1 MPTSLLDQGLI
12 LRGPFEIA
20 IDITNKCNYRCLQ
33 CYNARGENNT
43 EGNEL
48 SDSEFLDL
56 VDDICP
62 MKPNNVCFCGG
73 EPTLRLN
80 LLCESAKRL
89 RQSGIKSVSMV
100 TNGSYIDDRVAH
112 ELYHYIT
119 KSGKAYTP
127 ELDDEDAVTEK
138 QADRFAAELL
148 LPADALKD
156 AVMDVFHVSTMIDV
170 SDSKAL
176 RFVARMQC
184 SWWLPFQAIINRLFE
199 ENFISKKQY
208 DALYE
213 IDCRSEDGGYRRLLK
228 SIDPEIS
235 DLLNKKTRTTGV
247 SNQILETII
256 SNYEDGFIDDDEF
269 FHTLAMFDKKPED
282 FGFCMDAEMDEEMMD
297 FFEREDT
304 E

>member
-1 MPTSLLDQGLI
+1 MSKNHSVLLNDRQIYDVKKLVADTRQFFGVHPNVPIGSDIRLLLDKK
-12 LRGPFEIA
+12 EI
-20 IDITNKCNYRCLQ
+20 
-33 CYNARGENNT
+33 
-43 EGNEL
+43 
-48 SDSEFLDL
+48 
-56 VDDICP
+56 
-62 MKPNNVCFCGG
+62 
-73 EPTLRLN
+73 
-80 LLCESAKRL
+80 LLCEYPFPD
-89 RQSGIKSVSMV
+89 
-100 TNGSYIDDRVAH
+100 TNGTHTYGNITWFQTDHDTITFIGLNTSSFYDEQIFAIAH

-156 AVMDVFHVSTMIDV
+156 AVMDVFHVSTMID
-170 SDSKAL
+170 DSKAL

>member
-1 MPTSLLDQGLI
+1 MSKNHSVLLNDRQIYDVKKLVADTRQFFGVHPNVPIGSDIRLLLDKK
-12 LRGPFEIA
+12 EI
-20 IDITNKCNYRCLQ
+20 
-33 CYNARGENNT
+33 
-43 EGNEL
+43 
-48 SDSEFLDL
+48 
-56 VDDICP
+56 
-62 MKPNNVCFCGG
+62 
-73 EPTLRLN
+73 
-80 LLCESAKRL
+80 LLCEYPFPD
-89 RQSGIKSVSMV
+89 
-100 TNGSYIDDRVAH
+100 TNGTHTYGNITWFQTDHDTITFIGLNTSSFYDEQIFAIAH

-184 SWWLPFQAIINRLFE
+184 SWWLPFQAIINKLFE